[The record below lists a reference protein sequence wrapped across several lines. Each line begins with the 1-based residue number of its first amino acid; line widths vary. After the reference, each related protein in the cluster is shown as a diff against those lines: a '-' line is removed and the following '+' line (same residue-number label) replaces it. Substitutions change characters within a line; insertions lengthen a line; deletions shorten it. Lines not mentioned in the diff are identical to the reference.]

1 MAKERRTEMR
11 IAAGIAELKAAR
23 RGMSGLVG
31 FVPTMGALHEGHLE
45 LVRRARAACDQVI
58 VSIFVN
64 PAQFGPQEDFA
75 RYPRDLARDNALLSE
90 TGCDL
95 VFTPVPEEIYPAGF
109 DTWVVPGAHA
119 ERLEGAVRPGH
130 FRGVCT
136 VVAKLFNLVE
146 PHRAY
151 FGRKDAQ
158 QLLVIRRMVID
169 LAMNVEV
176 IGLPTVREA
185 DGLAMSSRNVY
196 LDPRQRAAAAV
207 LSRSLRHAEELWRG
221 GERDAGSIRAA
232 MREMI
237 AAEPLAD
244 IDYLS
249 VADADTLAELE
260 TIAGPAL
267 VSLAV
272 RFGGTRLI
280 DNITLGDP
288 N

>member
-1 MAKERRTEMR
+1 MRTV
-11 IAAGIAELKAAR
+11 AGIAELKAAR
-23 RGMSGLVG
+23 RGMQGIVG

-45 LVRRARAACDQVI
+45 LVRQARAACDRVI

-64 PAQFGPQEDFA
+64 PTQFGPQEDFT
-75 RYPRDLARDNALLSE
+75 RYPRDLARDHALLAD

-95 VFTPVPEEIYPAGF
+95 VFAPGPDDIYPAGF

-119 ERLEGAVRPGH
+119 DRLEGAIRPGH

-158 QLLVIRRMVID
+158 QLLVIRRMVAD
-169 LAMNVEV
+169 LAINVEV

-196 LDPRQRAAAAV
+196 LSPAERNAATV
-207 LSRSLRHAEELWRG
+207 LSRSLRHAETLWQQ
-221 GERDAGSIRAA
+221 GERSANTIR
-232 MREMI
+232 ETIQTMI
-237 AAEPLAD
+237 AAEPLAS
-244 IDYLS
+244 IDYIS
-249 VADADTLAELE
+249 IADAESLEELSTLDN
-260 TIAGPAL
+260 PAL
-267 VSLAV
+267 ISLAV
-272 RFGGTRLI
+272 RFGNTRLI
-280 DNITLGDP
+280 DNITLPIPD
-288 N
+288 